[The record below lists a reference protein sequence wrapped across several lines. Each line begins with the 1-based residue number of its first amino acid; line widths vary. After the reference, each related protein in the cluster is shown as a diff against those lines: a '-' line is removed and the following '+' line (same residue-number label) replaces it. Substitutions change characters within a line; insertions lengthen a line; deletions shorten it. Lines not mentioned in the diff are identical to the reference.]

1 MRWCLFIVIGGGDD
15 GGRGSGEFLRMGSYY
30 SEWGEVGS
38 EEEPKKWFL
47 TLLRATDLEERIQ
60 GVRVIFVFSLFILF
74 FLFFIFIDISEY
86 IFACLSWK
94 NSILNKHHL
103 INVFSLFLKA
113 NFVEK
118 FNSTFSRLKREQ
130 IVTFL

>member
-1 MRWCLFIVIGGGDD
+1 MG
-15 GGRGSGEFLRMGSYY
+15 GSGERGRT
-30 SEWGEVGS
+30 EEVVFNS
-38 EEEPKKWFL
+38 F
-47 TLLRATDLEERIQ
+47 RATDLEERIQ
-60 GVRVIFVFSLFILF
+60 GVRVIFVFSPFYF
-74 FLFFIFIDISEY
+74 YFFIFIDISEY

-94 NSILNKHHL
+94 NSILNKYHL